1 MSNEYND
8 NLLLMFFNTINELTE
23 LDIDILR
30 LYNYDSEYLGFM

>member
-30 LYNYDSEYLGFM
+30 LYNYDSEDNIWD